1 MASAVL
7 ISTGTEQQ
15 NAASQ
20 LDFAALAFDTILPS
34 SSFVGD
40 NSDQEFP
47 FANTID
53 YRDNTV
59 YSPNQESGT
68 TVIDFTQPTQSTV
81 DYFAFAI
88 HNSQTSGMTGKFE
101 VFDGLNYITVAEW
114 SSIKDNRPFMFT
126 FDGIASTAQRLT
138 INHTSKTYI
147 GAIQFGKFLRLK
159 CPSVGFQSG
168 RYAPLDT
175 VEQFQTEGS
184 NFIIGRRKKRGF
196 QTKGDFKLLEFIDTK
211 IWYERFQN
219 HVLDSKAMFFKWS
232 KNNDEVAY
240 GQQNYKTM
248 TKLKWITPYHTEL
261 SLEING
267 YS

>member
-20 LDFAALAFDTILPS
+20 LDFAALAFDTLLPS
-34 SSFVGD
+34 SSFAGD
-40 NSDQEFP
+40 NSDPAFP
-47 FANTID
+47 FLNTID

-59 YSPNQESGT
+59 YSPNQDSGT
-68 TVIDFTQPTQSTV
+68 TVIDFTQPTQSLV

-88 HNSQTSGMTGKFE
+88 HNSQSSEMTGKFE
-101 VFDGLNYITVAEW
+101 VFDGLSYITVAEW

-126 FDGIASTAQRLT
+126 FDEIASSAQRLT
-138 INHTSKTYI
+138 IVHTEKTYI
-147 GAIQFGKFLRLK
+147 GAIQFGKFLKLK

-196 QTKGDFKLLEFIDTK
+196 QTKGDFKLLEFIDAK
-211 IWYERFQN
+211 VWYERFQN

-248 TKLKWITPYHTEL
+248 TKLRYVTPYHTEL

>member
-15 NAASQ
+15 TAASQ
-20 LDFAALAFDTILPS
+20 IDFAALAFDTLLPS

-40 NSDQEFP
+40 NSDPAFP

-59 YSPNQESGT
+59 YSPNQDSGT
-68 TVIDFTQPTQSTV
+68 TVISFTQPTQSTV

-88 HNSQTSGMTGKFE
+88 HNSQSSAMTGKFE
-101 VFDGLNYITVAEW
+101 VFDGVNYITVAEW
-114 SSIKDNRPFMFT
+114 SSIKDNRPFMLT
-126 FDGIASTAQRLT
+126 FEGIASSAQRLT
-138 INHTSKTYI
+138 ITHTSKTYI
-147 GAIQFGKFLRLK
+147 GVIQFGKFLKLK
-159 CPSVGFQSG
+159 CPAIGFQSG

-175 VEQFQTEGS
+175 VEQFRTHGS
-184 NFIIGRRKKRGF
+184 NFVIGRRQSRGF
-196 QTKGDFKLLEFIDTK
+196 QTKGEFKLLEFVDTK
-211 IWYERFQN
+211 VWYERFQN

-240 GQQNYKTM
+240 GQQNYKSM
-248 TKLKWITPYHTEL
+248 TKLRYVTPYHTEL